1 MTWRRMRML
10 ETGFT
15 RDLELLEAPLP
26 EPKSGQVLVEVE
38 ACGVC
43 YRDTIDRSGRFAFI
57 QLPVT
62 PGHEAVGRV
71 VAVGSDVS
79 RWKVGDRVAS
89 MHRDS
94 CGSCPSCQSGDTSL
108 CPYAASVLGLLVDGG
123 YSSHLL
129 APERCFYAMPEEIPA
144 AMAAIHHCTYGTAYR
159 GLVRWGQLQSGQR
172 ALITGANG
180 GVGAA
185 AIQIAKRLGASVVA
199 VVRTEEHIA
208 YCTELGAD
216 DVLVSPGGDFHRQ
229 LGQRVDVALDCVG
242 EPTFNAALRS
252 LSVGGRLV
260 SIGNVV
266 GKRAELN
273 LGYIITTGL
282 SIHGSSG
289 ATPSDMLALL
299 KLHAKQPLSAVIH
312 EERPLADADAAQR
325 RLLEGNLHGR
335 IVLRP

>member
-10 ETGFT
+10 ETGFN
-15 RDLELLEAPLP
+15 RELEAHEAPLP
-26 EPKSGQVLVEVE
+26 EPSGSQVLVEVE

-71 VAVGSDVS
+71 VAVGSGVS
-79 RWKVGDRVAS
+79 AWKAGDRVAS

-94 CGSCPSCQSGDTSL
+94 CGACPSCQAGDTSL
-108 CPYAASVLGLLVDGG
+108 CPFAASVLGLLVDGG
-123 YSSHLL
+123 YSSHIL
-129 APERCFYAMPEEIPA
+129 APERCFYPMPNQIPA
-144 AMAAIHHCTYGTAYR
+144 AMAAILHCTYGTAYR
-159 GLVRWGQLQSGQR
+159 GLVRWGQLKSGQR

-185 AIQIAKRLGASVVA
+185 AIQIAKRLGAGVVA
-199 VVRTEEHIA
+199 VVRSEEHAA
-208 YCTELGAD
+208 YCKELGAD
-216 DVLVSPGGDFHRQ
+216 EVLVNSAGDFHRQ
-229 LGQRVDVALDCVG
+229 LGQRVEVALDCVG

-252 LSVGGRLV
+252 LSVGGRIV

-289 ATPSDMLALL
+289 ATPEDMRALL
-299 KLHAKQPLSAVIH
+299 ELHARDPLTAVIH
-312 EERPLADADAAQR
+312 EERPLAEADAAQR